1 MTTQRTA
8 TCWLAALLFGYAAP
22 AFSQPDIR
30 GGWIADIDGVRHI
43 YIFKVSDAAFTGTHC
58 TRCDEYEDISIV
70 RNGRIEGAR
79 LSFSLLS
86 DGDGRW
92 REQRFE
98 GEIGAGEIRLR
109 RAGADRSEPQRL
121 VRVEPAAPAPAA
133 APAAAP
139 PPPAPYVVPG
149 PPEPQT
155 LESMAGTW
163 ISGTGARAQILMLK
177 VLDGQLVGL
186 ICGPCDSPVTMAPI
200 EDGSVDGTRVEIFT
214 VHEDNGRIAQYGR
227 YRNDIVG
234 TVAKH
239 QLRIASHIDG
249 KPGVNEAQMTFIGP
263 LGD

>member
-1 MTTQRTA
+1 MTRQRTA
-8 TCWLAALLFGYAAP
+8 IRWLVALLFVCAAP
-22 AFSQPDIR
+22 AFSQPSVR
-30 GGWIADIDGVRHI
+30 GGWVADVGGVRHI
-43 YIFKVSDAAFTGTHC
+43 YIFKVHDDDTFTGTHC
-58 TRCDEYEDISIV
+58 TRCDEREDISIV
-70 RNGRIEGAR
+70 RKGQISGAR

-86 DGDGRW
+86 DSSGEW

-98 GEIGAGEIRLR
+98 GDIGDGEILLR
-109 RAGADRSEPQRL
+109 RVGAESAPQRL
-121 VRVEPAAPAPAA
+121 VRVQGAAPTPAA

-139 PPPAPYVVPG
+139 PPAPYVAPG
-149 PPEPQT
+149 PPEPLT

-214 VHEDNGRIAQYGR
+214 VHEDNGRIALYGR

-234 TVAKH
+234 SVAKH
-239 QLRIASHIDG
+239 QLRIDSHLDG
-249 KPGVNEAQMTFIGP
+249 RPGENEARMTFIGP
-263 LGD
+263 IRK